1 MKTNTNLLTEI
12 QIKAIKDAITDSMR
26 KSLSRSN
33 LIYDPNFERSI
44 EAVSDLVI
52 KDTQKTLA
60 TKKEE
65 VFNIKLLKSDKA
77 LRSVKKSDLNK
88 IIKSEK
94 EFKKQIKNNPIKNAR
109 K

>member
-12 QIKAIKDAITDSMR
+12 QIKAIKNAIANSMR

-52 KDTQKTLA
+52 KDAQETL
-60 TKKEE
+60 TKGKEE
-65 VFNIKLLKSDKA
+65 VFNIKLLKSDKT
-77 LRSVKKSDLNK
+77 LRKVKKSDLEK
-88 IIKSEK
+88 IVKSDK
-94 EFKKQIKNNPIKNAR
+94 EFKKHIKNNPIKNAR